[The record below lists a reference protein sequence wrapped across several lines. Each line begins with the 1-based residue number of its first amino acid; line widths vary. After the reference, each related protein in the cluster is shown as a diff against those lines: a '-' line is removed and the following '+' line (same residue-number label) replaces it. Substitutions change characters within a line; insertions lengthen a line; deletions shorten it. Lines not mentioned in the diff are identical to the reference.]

1 MYEYTDKAIKQLNRK
16 YIKLFR
22 KLSVMPFDE
31 LNIIQTTTTVYDTA
45 SALAVNKYVQIAIRA
60 YAAALALVFGSAAKA
75 MATDID
81 ADWVLDYLEET
92 DPVTLYK
99 FFPEVGRK
107 KQRLIE
113 ALAATTKRKTEIDKA
128 LRYWTLQSS
137 QYAIDI
143 TDAATLKA
151 YKDAGIKKVRWVT
164 EDDDR
169 VCKTCGPR
177 HNKVYDIDKV
187 PSKPHFNCR
196 CMLLPVK
203 EKTNGNS

>member
-1 MYEYTDKAIKQLNRK
+1 MYEYTDKAIAQLNRK

-31 LNIIQTTTTVYDTA
+31 LNIIQTVTATYDTA
-45 SALAVNKYVQIAIRA
+45 ATLAVNKYVQIAIRA
-60 YAAALALVFGSAAKA
+60 YTAALALVFGAAAKA
-75 MATDID
+75 VTTDID

-99 FFPEVGRK
+99 FFPEVDRK

-113 ALAATTKRKTEIDKA
+113 ALAATTKRKAEIDKA

-137 QYAIDI
+137 QYAIEI

-151 YKDAGIKKVRWVT
+151 YKDAGAKKVRWVT

-196 CMLLPVK
+196 CALMPVK
-203 EKTNGNS
+203 ER